1 MPKIEIGQGIPY
13 LEVKKMAGALMEQNP
28 QVSSVRILI
37 EKDTLK
43 MWIEYTEFSKKVL
56 DKMS

>member
-1 MPKIEIGQGIPY
+1 MPKIEIGQGISY

-37 EKDTLK
+37 EKNTLK

>member
-1 MPKIEIGQGIPY
+1 MPKIKIGQGISY

-28 QVSSVRILI
+28 QVSSVRILV

>member
-37 EKDTLK
+37 EKNTLK